1 MLPERFHDR
10 DTGVV
15 HEDVYPPEPF
25 ERRRHDRIHL
35 RRVRDIRLNG
45 ECLPPQCGHSGRGT
59 LRARQID
66 ISTITVAEVVAGP
79 LKAGNEILAAQYCEA
94 LRGSKNW
101 EIIPVTEEI
110 AILAA
115 RIRAIRNLR
124 LPDAI
129 QVATAVATGSLALVT
144 HDIDF
149 SKVQEIKIIS

>member
-1 MLPERFHDR
+1 MAAFSRRPSRR
-10 DTGVV
+10 SPTGPARLHLSLFGDFQRVV
-15 HEDVYPPEPF
+15 DLDSAPTSAANFVGSTKTKPSF
-25 ERRRHDRIHL
+25 
-35 RRVRDIRLNG
+35 V
-45 ECLPPQCGHSGRGT
+45 
-59 LRARQID
+59 
-66 ISTITVAEVVAGP
+66 STIAVAEVVAGP

-101 EIIPVTEEI
+101 ETIPVTEEI

-144 HDIDF
+144 HDVDF